1 MMSSVEDFRKDL
13 WGVHPVLD
21 VPGMFP
27 PAIIFSILN
36 RDPRA
41 RFKEVLLRMSES
53 RNRLTQENPPAL
65 SPELMR
71 QGLLIAAWDSVFHEV
86 PGDQMALV
94 YRNENRRPAG
104 GTTDE
109 ETVRSVMIKSNEPTG
124 TKWLVTRATQFEGKP
139 VCWCIPVNVEAGKNS
154 DVLLTTRNMIALD
167 MN

>member
-1 MMSSVEDFRKDL
+1 MMSNVEDFRKDL
-13 WGVHPVLD
+13 WGVHPVFD
-21 VPGMFP
+21 VPDIFP
-27 PAIIFSILN
+27 PAVIFSILD

-41 RFKEVLLRMSES
+41 RFKEVLMRMSES
-53 RNRLTQENPPAL
+53 RNRLRLESPPAPG
-65 SPELMR
+65 PELMR

-104 GTTDE
+104 LTTDA
-109 ETVRSVMIKSNEPTG
+109 ETMRSVMLKSNGPAG

-139 VCWCIPVNVEAGKNS
+139 VCWCIPVDVEAGKNS
-154 DVLLTTRNMIALD
+154 DVWLTTQNMIALD